1 MRKEFTMNKTENHA
15 TGVSNSDTP
24 PFAIKPML
32 ALHDTFKYGDP
43 KSQKE
48 STEFVYFDHGL
59 EVRMNRHD
67 IELMGEELE
76 EAEELIVQYQ
86 GHISLCINVHGQL
99 LWGMITS
106 NKLLDPAEPN
116 LDRKV
121 KNAVR
126 ELYPASSIQVRKYLF
141 IAIKFHLNYLEKKH
155 TWLDQFSL
163 LNFADADFLREND
176 A

>member
-1 MRKEFTMNKTENHA
+1 MNKTENQA
-15 TGVSNSDTP
+15 SGVCNSDTP
-24 PFAIKPML
+24 PFAIKPTL
-32 ALHDTFKYGDP
+32 KLHNIFKCGDP
-43 KSQKE
+43 KSQKDSAE
-48 STEFVYFDHGL
+48 LVYFDHGL

-86 GHISLCINVHGQL
+86 GHISLCLNVHGQL

-106 NKLLDPAEPN
+106 NKPLDPAEPN

-121 KNAVR
+121 KNALR
-126 ELYPASSIQVRKYLF
+126 ELYPASPIQVRKYLF

-155 TWLDQFSL
+155 TWLDEFSL
-163 LNFADADFLREND
+163 ANFADADFLRDNN